1 MSKDGNIFVPVLV
14 CLLIVVVLGD
24 EIKMAFPL
32 SVLDVTP
39 VVSGSNSS
47 QALHNSI
54 DLARFVD
61 ARGYKRFWL
70 AEHHNSAG
78 IASTTPEIMIGQIAR
93 ETQNIHVGSGGV
105 MLPNHS
111 PFKVAESFKLLE
123 ALYPERIDL
132 GIGRAPGTDMPTAL
146 ALRRSR
152 ENLNAEDFPQELQ
165 NLQAFAAG
173 DFPSDSPFR
182 SVMAYP
188 NDVALPPIWLLGSS
202 GFSSQLAAE
211 IGTGFSFAH
220 HINGEG
226 AVQAMTYYR
235 EHFTPSKQFPQ
246 PHAILA
252 ASVICAD
259 TDEAAEDL
267 ALSVTYAFFSLF
279 VGRPRGAMLSPEEVK
294 AESLTDYER
303 QLFRNVRERHI
314 VGSPST
320 VRAKLTPLLEQ
331 TQADELMILTM
342 VHDHAA
348 RLHSYDL
355 LAKVFAVEP
364 VSVAG

>member
-1 MSKDGNIFVPVLV
+1 MSL
-14 CLLIVVVLGD
+14 
-24 EIKMAFPL
+24 PL
-32 SVLDVTP
+32 SILDVSP
-39 VVSGSNSS
+39 IVSGSSSS
-47 QALHNSI
+47 QALRNSI
-54 DLARFVD
+54 DLARFAD
-61 ARGYKRFWL
+61 MRGYTRFWL

-93 ETQNIHVGSGGV
+93 ETQNIRVGSGGV

-123 ALYPERIDL
+123 ALYPDRIDL

-152 ENLNAEDFPQELQ
+152 ENLNAEDFPQELAK
-165 NLQAFAAG
+165 LQAFAAG
-173 DFPSDSPFR
+173 DFPEGHPFK

-188 NDVALPPIWLLGSS
+188 NDVSLPPIWLLGSS

-220 HINGEG
+220 HINGDG

-235 EHFTPSKQFPQ
+235 ENFTPSAQFPQ
-246 PHAILA
+246 PHSILA

-259 TDEAAEDL
+259 TDEEAEDL
-267 ALSVTYAFFSLF
+267 SLSVTYAFFSLYAN
-279 VGRPRGAMLSPEEVK
+279 RPRSAMLSPEEVK
-294 AESLTDYER
+294 AQPMTDYE
-303 QLFRNVRERHI
+303 QKLFATIRERHI

-320 VRAKLTPLLEQ
+320 VRVQLDKLIEE

-342 VHDHAA
+342 VHNHAA

-355 LAKVFAVEP
+355 LAKEFGVQP
-364 VSVAG
+364 VTVAG